1 MAIQRLISPSAWKER
16 QINALKST
24 GQANYTQGIQNPKAD
39 PIAEAI
45 AAKGAWENGIREAQ
59 ANDRF
64 VKGLQ
69 KTSFQEWQGYAANIG
84 AGKLVEGVIK
94 REAKVAKFLNAWQ
107 PELTSV
113 LASLDAMPIDT
124 TSDRDAKMLANV
136 KALRE
141 LRGKV

>member
-1 MAIQRLISPSAWKER
+1 MAIQRLISPSAWKDR
-16 QINALKST
+16 QIKALQST

-45 AAKGAWENGIREAQ
+45 KAKGAWENGIRDAQ
-59 ANDRF
+59 NNDRF

-69 KTSFQEWQGYAANIG
+69 KTSFQEWQGYATTIG
-84 AGKLVEGVIK
+84 AGKLVEGVVK

-113 LASLDAMPIDT
+113 LSNLDALPTDT
-124 TSDRDAKMLANV
+124 ASERDAKMLANV

>member
-16 QINALKST
+16 QIAALKST
-24 GQANYTQGIQNPKAD
+24 GQANYTQGITNPKAD

-45 AAKGAWENGIREAQ
+45 KAKGAYENGVKQ
-59 ANDRF
+59 AIDRNAF
-64 VKGLQ
+64 VKGLE
-69 KTSFQEWQGYAANIG
+69 KTSFQEWQGYASNIG
-84 AGKLVEGVIK
+84 AGKLVDGVVK

-113 LASLDAMPIDT
+113 VTALDAMAKDT
-124 TSDRDAKMLANV
+124 ASDRDAKMLANV

>member
-1 MAIQRLISPSAWKER
+1 MTIQRLISPSAWKER
-16 QINALKST
+16 QIAALKST
-24 GQANYTQGIQNPKAD
+24 GQANYMQGIDNPKAD

-45 AAKGAWENGIREAQ
+45 AAKGAWENGIREAKD
-59 ANDRF
+59 NDRF

-69 KTSFQEWQGYAANIG
+69 KSSFQEWQGYAKNIG
-84 AGKLVEGVIK
+84 AGKLVEGVTK

-107 PELTSV
+107 PELASV
-113 LASLDAMPIDT
+113 LTSLDAMPIDT